1 VVGLKV
7 TGAKALRKSLEA
19 EGVEIIFGI
28 PGGVMLP
35 VFDEL
40 YESKI
45 RMVLTRHE
53 QGAAHAADGYARV
66 TGRVGVCMA
75 TSGPGA
81 TNLVTG
87 IANAYMDS
95 VPMVAITGQ
104 VATNLIGTD
113 AFQEADTTGI
123 TMPIVKHNYLIKD
136 AADIADVVQEAFY
149 IAGTGRPGPVL
160 IDLPVDVSRGELD
173 YRRREKLQLRGY
185 KPTYKGHKKQIKMA
199 ARAILE
205 SSSPIIYVGGGVVN
219 SDATAELKKL
229 ATDNKIFVTHTLMG
243 KGAFPESNRLSV
255 GMLGMHG
262 TRCANYAMCET
273 DMIIAVGAR
282 FDDRITGKLSEFAP
296 KASVVHIDIDPAE
309 ISKNVRAHIPIV
321 GDAKQVLKEL
331 NAAIKEMRSDIES
344 PDRSGW
350 KSMIKDWKSKY
361 PLTYNK
367 DGGLKPQYV
376 VEKIH
381 EVTKGDAIICTEVGQ
396 NQMWAAQFYPMEKPR
411 RFITS
416 GGLGTMGYGF
426 PASIGAQ
433 LGQPKE
439 LVIDIAGDGS
449 FQMTMQEMATAVLEG
464 APVKVAILN
473 NGYLGMV
480 RQWQQLFYERTY
492 ACTCLER
499 EEDSPDFVKLAE
511 AFGAKGLR
519 VTDED
524 MVESALVEAIETDCP
539 VVIDFRVEPE
549 ENVYPMV
556 APGAPLYDMIGDML
570 YPVEKIHPEKA
581 EEPFL

>member
-1 VVGLKV
+1 MKL
-7 TGAKALRKSLEA
+7 TGAKALVKSLEA
-19 EGVEIIFGI
+19 EGVEIVFGI
-28 PGGVMLP
+28 PGGVLLP

-40 YESKI
+40 HRSRI
-45 RMVLTRHE
+45 RKVLTRHE
-53 QGAAHAADGYARV
+53 QGAAHAADGYARA

-87 IANAYMDS
+87 IATAFMDS
-95 VPMVAITGQ
+95 VPLVAITGQ

-123 TMPIVKHNYLIKD
+123 TMPIVKHNYLVKNP
-136 AADIADVVQEAFY
+136 ADIPDVVQEAFY
-149 IAGTGRPGPVL
+149 IASTGRPGPVV
-160 IDLPVDVSRGELD
+160 IDVPVDVSRGELT
-173 YRRREKLQLRGY
+173 YHRREHPVLRGY
-185 KPTYKGHKKQIKMA
+185 RPTYKGHKKQIRLA
-199 ARAILE
+199 AQAILRARN
-205 SSSPIIYVGGGVVN
+205 PVIYAGGGVIT
-219 SDATAELKKL
+219 SSATAELKKL
-229 ATDNKIFVTHTLMG
+229 AVDNGIFVTHTLMG
-243 KGAFPESNRLSV
+243 KGAFPEDHKLSL

-273 DMIIAVGAR
+273 DLIVAVGAR

-296 KASVVHIDIDPAE
+296 KATVVHIDIDPAE
-309 ISKNVRAHIPIV
+309 ISKNVYAHIPIV
-321 GDAKQVLKEL
+321 GDAKQILREL
-331 NAAIKEMRSDIES
+331 NAAIKEMKAEVVR
-344 PDRSGW
+344 PDRGEWNRLISEW
-350 KSMIKDWKSKY
+350 KEKY
-361 PLTYNK
+361 PLTY
-367 DGGLKPQYV
+367 DRSGGLKPQFV

-381 EVTKGDAIICTEVGQ
+381 EVTRGEAIICTEVGQ
-396 NQMWAAQFYPMEKPR
+396 NQMWAAQFYPVRKPR

-416 GGLGTMGYGF
+416 GGLGTMGFGF
-426 PASIGAQ
+426 PAAIGAQ
-433 LGQPKE
+433 LGKPGE

-449 FQMTMQEMATAVLEG
+449 FQMTLQEMATAVLEG

-480 RQWQQLFYERTY
+480 RQWQQLFYGRTY
-492 ACTCLER
+492 SCSCLER
-499 EEDSPDFVKLAE
+499 ERDCPDFVALAE
-511 AFGAKGLR
+511 AYGARGLR
-519 VTDED
+519 VGEPEE
-524 MVESALVEAIETDCP
+524 VEPALLEALEADCP

-570 YPVEKIHPEKA
+570 YPVEKVHPEKA

>member
-1 VVGLKV
+1 MSLKL
-7 TGAKALRKSLEA
+7 TGAKALVKSLED

-35 VFDEL
+35 VFDMLE
-40 YESKI
+40 ESKI
-45 RMVLTRHE
+45 RKVLTRHE

-66 TGRVGVCMA
+66 TGSVGVCMA

-123 TMPIVKHNYLIKD
+123 TMPIVKHNYLVKD
-136 AADIADVVQEAFY
+136 PADIPDVVQEAFY
-149 IAGTGRPGPVL
+149 IASTGRPGPVV
-160 IDLPVDVSRGELD
+160 IDLPVDVTRGDLD
-173 YRRREKLQLRGY
+173 YRRREKPLLRGY

-199 ARAILE
+199 ARAILA
-205 SSSPIIYVGGGVVN
+205 SRNPIIYAGGGVIN
-219 SDATAELKKL
+219 SNASPELKKL
-229 ATDNKIFVTHTLMG
+229 ATENGIFVTHTLMG
-243 KGAFPESNRLSV
+243 KGVFPESHKLSV

-296 KASVVHIDIDPAE
+296 KASVIHIDIDPAE

-321 GDAKQVLKEL
+321 GDAKQILKEL
-331 NAAIKEMRSDIES
+331 NAAIKDMRADIES
-344 PDRSGW
+344 PDRGDWDSL
-350 KSMIKDWKSKY
+350 IEDWKAKY
-361 PLTYNK
+361 PLIYDRGT
-367 DGGLKPQYV
+367 GLKPQYV

-381 EVTKGDAIICTEVGQ
+381 EVTGGDAIVCTEVGQ
-396 NQMWAAQFYPMEKPR
+396 NQMWAAQFYPMDKPR
-411 RFITS
+411 RFVSS

-433 LGQPKE
+433 LGKPKD
-439 LVIDIAGDGS
+439 VVFDIAGDGS
-449 FQMTMQEMATAVLEG
+449 FQMTLQELATAVLEG

-480 RQWQQLFYERTY
+480 RQWQQLFYDRVY

-499 EEDSPDFVKLAE
+499 EKESPDFVALAE

>member
-1 VVGLKV
+1 
-7 TGAKALRKSLEA
+7 
-19 EGVEIIFGI
+19 
-28 PGGVMLP
+28 
-35 VFDEL
+35 
-40 YESKI
+40 
-45 RMVLTRHE
+45 
-53 QGAAHAADGYARV
+53 
-66 TGRVGVCMA
+66 VGVCMA